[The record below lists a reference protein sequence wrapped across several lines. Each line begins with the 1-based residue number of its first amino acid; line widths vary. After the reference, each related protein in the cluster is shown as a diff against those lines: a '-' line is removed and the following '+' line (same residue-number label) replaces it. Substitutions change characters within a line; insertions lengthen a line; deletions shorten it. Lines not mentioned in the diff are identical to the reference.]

1 LIEYQQELISMLQLN
16 NPGAELFIPDGV
28 SEDEA
33 LQRTTQM
40 AIGAHPDD
48 LEIMAY
54 HGILECFGTDQKW
67 FSGVIVTNGA
77 GSPRDDVYADYT
89 DEEMRLVRKV
99 EQKKAAMIGEYSLVA
114 LLDYPSSAV
123 KDPSSE
129 ELVEELADL
138 IRQADPQVISTHNLA
153 DKHDTHVAVALR
165 TIQALRLLPAEA
177 RPEKLYGC
185 EVWRDLDWMIDDD
198 KVAFDVSAHDN
209 LAIALTGV
217 MDSQVCGGNRYDL
230 ATMGRRRANATY
242 YATHGVETASSMIF
256 AMDLT
261 PLIEN
266 TSLDIGQYVAEHIN
280 RFAQDV
286 SARMAALA

>member
-1 LIEYQQELISMLQLN
+1 MLQLN
-16 NPGAELFIPDGV
+16 NPGAELFIPDGAN
-28 SEDEA
+28 EDEA

-54 HGILECFGTDQKW
+54 HAIIACFGKADEWFTGITVTD
-67 FSGVIVTNGA
+67 GA
-77 GSPRDDVYADYT
+77 GSPRDDLYADYT
-89 DEEMRLVRKV
+89 DERMRLIRKV

-123 KDPSSE
+123 KDPTNEQVIS
-129 ELVEELADL
+129 ELAEI
-138 IRQADPQVISTHNLA
+138 IRQTSPRVISTHNLA
-153 DKHDTHVAVALR
+153 DKHDTHVSVALR
-165 TIQALRLLPAEA
+165 TIQALRTLPSEV

-185 EVWRDLDWMIDDD
+185 EVWRDLDWMLDEN

-209 LAIALTGV
+209 IATALTGV
-217 MDSQVCGGNRYDL
+217 MDSQICGGNRYDL

-242 YATHGVETASSMIF
+242 YATHGVETATSMIF

-261 PLIEN
+261 PLIEDD
-266 TSLDIGQYVAEHIN
+266 SLDIGQYVAEHIN
-280 RFAQDV
+280 RFANEV
-286 SARMAALA
+286 SDRLHRLT

>member
-1 LIEYQQELISMLQLN
+1 MLQLN
-16 NPGAELFIPDGV
+16 NPGAELFIPDGA

-48 LEIMAY
+48 VEIMAY
-54 HGILECFGTDQKW
+54 HAIIECFGDEEEWLTAVTVTD
-67 FSGVIVTNGA
+67 GA

-123 KDPSSE
+123 KDPSNE
-129 ELVEELADL
+129 DVTPELAEI
-138 IRQADPQVISTHNLA
+138 IRQASPQVISTHNLA

-165 TIQALRLLPAEA
+165 TIQALRSLPAEA

-185 EVWRDLDWMIDDD
+185 EVWRDLDWMIDED
-198 KVAFDVSAHDN
+198 KVAFDVSAHEN
-209 LAIALTGV
+209 LAAALTEV

-242 YATHGVETASSMIF
+242 YSTHGVETASGMIF

-261 PLIEN
+261 PLIED
-266 TSLDIGQYVAEHIN
+266 TSLDIGRYVAEHIN
-280 RFAQDV
+280 RFAEDV
-286 SARMAALA
+286 SARLAALS

>member
-1 LIEYQQELISMLQLN
+1 MLQLN
-16 NPGAELFIPDGV
+16 NPGAELFIPDGA

-54 HGILECFGTDQKW
+54 HAIIGCFGKTDEW
-67 FSGVIVTNGA
+67 FTGITVTDGA

-89 DEEMRLVRKV
+89 DEEMRLVRKT

-123 KDPSSE
+123 KDPLNE
-129 ELVEELADL
+129 EVVAELAEI
-138 IRQADPQVISTHNLA
+138 IRQANPQVISTHNLA
-153 DKHDTHVAVALR
+153 DKHDTHVSVALR
-165 TIQALRLLPAEA
+165 TIQALRLLPAEV
-177 RPEKLYGC
+177 RPAKLYGC
-185 EVWRDLDWMIDDD
+185 EVWRDLDWMVDED

-242 YATHGVETASSMIF
+242 YATHGVETATSMIF

-261 PLIEN
+261 PLIEDD
-266 TSLDIGQYVAEHIN
+266 SLDIGQYVAEHIN
-280 RFAQDV
+280 RFAKDV
-286 SARMAALA
+286 SDRLAALT

>member
-1 LIEYQQELISMLQLN
+1 MLQLN
-16 NPGAELFIPDGV
+16 NPGAELFIPDGA

-54 HGILECFGTDQKW
+54 HAIIACFGKADEWFTGITVTD
-67 FSGVIVTNGA
+67 GA

-89 DEEMRLVRKV
+89 DEEMRLVRKT

-123 KDPSSE
+123 KDPLNE
-129 ELVEELADL
+129 EVVAELAEI
-138 IRQADPQVISTHNLA
+138 IRQANPQVISTHNLA
-153 DKHDTHVAVALR
+153 DKHDTHVSVALR
-165 TIQALRLLPAEA
+165 TIQALRLLPAEV
-177 RPEKLYGC
+177 RPAKLYGC
-185 EVWRDLDWMIDDD
+185 EVWRDLDWMVDED

-242 YATHGVETASSMIF
+242 YATHGVETATSMIF

-261 PLIEN
+261 PLIEDD
-266 TSLDIGQYVAEHIN
+266 SLDIGQYVAEHIN
-280 RFAQDV
+280 RFAKDV
-286 SARMAALA
+286 SDRLAALT

>member
-1 LIEYQQELISMLQLN
+1 MLQLN
-16 NPGAELFIPDGV
+16 NPGAELFIPDGAG
-28 SEDEA
+28 EDEA
-33 LQRTTQM
+33 LQRTTHM

-48 LEIMAY
+48 VEIMAY
-54 HGILECFGTDQKW
+54 HAIIECFGNEEEWLTA
-67 FSGVIVTNGA
+67 VTVTNGA

-123 KDPSSE
+123 KDPSNE
-129 ELVEELADL
+129 EVVAELTEL
-138 IRQADPQVISTHNLA
+138 IRQASPQVISTHNLA

-165 TIQALRLLPAEA
+165 TIQALRSLPTEA

-185 EVWRDLDWMIDDD
+185 EVWRDLDWMIDED
-198 KVAFDVSAHDN
+198 KVAFDVSAHEN
-209 LAIALTGV
+209 LAGALTGV

-242 YATHGVETASSMIF
+242 YATHGVETASGMIF

-261 PLIEN
+261 PLIED

-280 RFAQDV
+280 RFAEDV
-286 SARMAALA
+286 SARIAALTAS